1 MESLWPG
8 TNGEL
13 LSGGKRLLDSSEVK
27 VPGELSDIYFNLDFS
42 YLFNHPGGSLLLSF
56 GYNSLLKKKR
66 WHGVGGSNIL
76 NDKGLK

>member
-1 MESLWPG
+1 MEDGYCQARSASWSAFCRTMESLWPR

-56 GYNSLLKKKR
+56 GYNSL
-66 WHGVGGSNIL
+66 
-76 NDKGLK
+76 

>member
-56 GYNSLLKKKR
+56 GYNSL
-66 WHGVGGSNIL
+66 
-76 NDKGLK
+76 